1 VVRNSVSRVQF
12 NSTTELMERRLI
24 VLLFIVEHA
33 TSVVC
38 WSKFRIDIY
47 NFVEELHS
55 LLEPLLFFEQQ
66 SHMVENINVLWLKFG
81 CSAEIVLLLT
91 IEFEFVV
98 AQSSVVISL
107 EVLTVEFDG
116 L

>member
-1 VVRNSVSRVQF
+1 
-12 NSTTELMERRLI
+12 
-24 VLLFIVEHA
+24 
-33 TSVVC
+33 
-38 WSKFRIDIY
+38 
-47 NFVEELHS
+47 
-55 LLEPLLFFEQQ
+55 
-66 SHMVENINVLWLKFG
+66 MVENINVLWLKFG